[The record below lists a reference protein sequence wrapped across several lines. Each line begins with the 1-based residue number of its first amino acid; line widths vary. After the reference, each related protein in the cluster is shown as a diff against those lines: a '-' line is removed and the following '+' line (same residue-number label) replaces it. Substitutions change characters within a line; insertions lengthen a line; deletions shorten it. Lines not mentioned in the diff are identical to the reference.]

1 VRQIIPFLFI
11 CALGAAVS
19 FSGCRQ
25 SKEEE
30 DDNGPGTLNLADLP
44 YNKSV
49 KAELVK
55 GNTAFAL
62 DLYQQLKTGRRN
74 LFFSPYSISTAL
86 AMTYNGARGQTAKEM
101 ARALHFPSDR
111 NAMNPAFTNLLR
123 TIQSGDKDRGYQ
135 VLTANALWGQKS
147 YAFEKG
153 FLDGTRK
160 YYGAGL
166 KEVDFQE
173 ATEEARREI
182 NHWVEEQTRDHIKD
196 LIGQGVLTGE
206 TRLVL
211 TNAIYFKGKWA
222 NEFRKTV
229 ITDEDFWLTKAKKV
243 SVPMMHQ
250 QHKFRYAEGKDF
262 QVLELPYKGDD
273 VSLVI
278 VLPRAKEGLAALE
291 RVLNPAQ
298 LSRWL
303 DGLAPA
309 TVSVTLARFKMTAA
323 VRLEEQLA
331 ALGMLLAFTDGADF
345 SGMEP
350 KKQLYLSAVIHKAF
364 VEVNEEGTEAA
375 AATGVAVET
384 KSEKRVEDEVH
395 SFRADHPFLFMI
407 RDNRSGSILFLGRL
421 SDPR

>member
-11 CALGAAVS
+11 CALGVAVS
-19 FSGCRQ
+19 FSGCSQ
-25 SKEEE
+25 SKEE

-44 YNKSV
+44 YDKAV

-62 DLYQQLKTGRRN
+62 DLYRQLRTARGN

-101 ARALHFPSDR
+101 ARALHFPGDR
-111 NAMNPAFTNLLR
+111 NAMNPAFTNLIR
-123 TIQSGDKDRGYQ
+123 TMQSGGKHRGYQ
-135 VLTANALWGQKS
+135 LLTANALWGQKS
-147 YAFEKG
+147 YAFEKE

-160 YYGAGL
+160 YYWAGL
-166 KEVDFQE
+166 KEVDFRD
-173 ATEEARREI
+173 APEEARREI
-182 NHWVEEQTRDHIKD
+182 NRWVEEQTRDHIKD

-222 NEFRKTV
+222 NEFRKAVT
-229 ITDEDFWLTKAKKV
+229 TDEKFWLTKAKKV
-243 SVPMMHQ
+243 SPPMMHQ
-250 QHKFRYAEGKDF
+250 QHKFRYAERNDV
-262 QVLELPYKGDD
+262 QVLELPYKGED

-278 VLPRAKEGLAALE
+278 VLPRAKDGLAALE
-291 RVLNPAQ
+291 RALSPAQ

-309 TVSVTLARFKMTAA
+309 TVSVTLPRFKMTAA
-323 VRLEEQLA
+323 FRLEEQLA
-331 ALGMLLAFTDGADF
+331 ALGMKQAFKMEADF

-350 KKQLYLSAVIHKAF
+350 QKELFLSAVIHKAF

-375 AATGVAVET
+375 AATGVVVEA

-407 RDNRSGSILFLGRL
+407 RENRSGSILFLGRL